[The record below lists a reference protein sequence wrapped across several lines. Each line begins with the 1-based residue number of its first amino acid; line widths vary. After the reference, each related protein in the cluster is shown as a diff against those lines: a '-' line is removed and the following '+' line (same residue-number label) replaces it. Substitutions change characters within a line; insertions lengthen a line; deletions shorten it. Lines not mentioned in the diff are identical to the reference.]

1 MTSPRDGAFR
11 AQGRFRSS
19 SRSQRPF
26 RHHTAEL
33 CPPGS
38 PHDNTHHES
47 PALHGVPPLGSGV
60 QCPSLVRVMV
70 ATGDGLDAAAE
81 TDAGAAAGAE
91 LDDVLLPSHADRT
104 TINAN
109 DPSRITTSVRHPSE
123 NPTEPDV
130 ARFDVRH

>member
-1 MTSPRDGAFR
+1 
-11 AQGRFRSS
+11 
-19 SRSQRPF
+19 
-26 RHHTAEL
+26 
-33 CPPGS
+33 
-38 PHDNTHHES
+38 
-47 PALHGVPPLGSGV
+47 
-60 QCPSLVRVMV
+60 MV